1 MDMERVLRLGV
12 RLLPADRAEWG
23 RALVAELDAVP
34 PAARSRWAAGGALF
48 VLRELVLRPGLY
60 LLGLG
65 GAVAVLVWV
74 DRSPSDIANQASLL
88 VLLLGAGLL
97 GVIKPRW
104 AWLAGLGVGS
114 SLAAA
119 HALYLATGHRLPYA
133 MSPSGWAGPITLL
146 VLLVPAFLA
155 AYAGA
160 GAGLLVRRQVRPR

>member
-1 MDMERVLRLGV
+1 M
-12 RLLPADRAEWG
+12 
-23 RALVAELDAVP
+23 
-34 PAARSRWAAGGALF
+34 
-48 VLRELVLRPGLY
+48 RPGLY
-60 LLGLG
+60 LLGFG

-74 DRSPSDIANQASLL
+74 DQSPSEIANQASVL
-88 VLLLGAGLL
+88 VLLVGAALL
-97 GVIKPRW
+97 GLIGPHW
-104 AWLAGLGVGS
+104 AWRSGVGLGS

-160 GAGLLVRRQVRPR
+160 GAGLLIRRQVRPR

>member
-1 MDMERVLRLGV
+1 
-12 RLLPADRAEWG
+12 
-23 RALVAELDAVP
+23 
-34 PAARSRWAAGGALF
+34 
-48 VLRELVLRPGLY
+48 LRPGLY
-60 LLGLG
+60 LLGFV

-104 AWLAGLGVGS
+104 AWLSGLGVGS

-119 HALYLATGHRLPYA
+119 HAFYLATNHRLPYV

-146 VLLVPAFLA
+146 LLLVPAFLA
-155 AYAGA
+155 AYVGA
-160 GAGLLVRRQVRPR
+160 GAGLLIRRQIRPR

>member
-1 MDMERVLRLGV
+1 MDDTDCNRAGLTKGV
-12 RLLPADRAEWG
+12 VMG
-23 RALVAELDAVP
+23 R
-34 PAARSRWAAGGALF
+34 
-48 VLRELVLRPGLY
+48 GLY

-74 DRSPSDIANQASLL
+74 DRSPSEIANQASLL

-97 GVIKPRW
+97 GLIEPHW
-104 AWLAGLGVGS
+104 AWLTGLGLGS

-119 HALYLATGHRLPYA
+119 HALYLATGHPLPYA

-155 AYAGA
+155 AYGGA
-160 GAGLLVRRQVRPR
+160 GAGLLLRRQIRLR

>member
-1 MDMERVLRLGV
+1 M
-12 RLLPADRAEWG
+12 
-23 RALVAELDAVP
+23 
-34 PAARSRWAAGGALF
+34 
-48 VLRELVLRPGLY
+48 RPGLY

-65 GAVAVLVWV
+65 GALAALVWV

-104 AWLAGLGVGS
+104 AWVSGLGLGS

-119 HALYLATGHRLPYA
+119 HALYLATGHGLSYA
-133 MSPSGWAGPITLL
+133 MAPSGWAGPITLL

-160 GAGLLVRRQVRPR
+160 GAGLLIRRQIRG

>member
-1 MDMERVLRLGV
+1 M
-12 RLLPADRAEWG
+12 
-23 RALVAELDAVP
+23 
-34 PAARSRWAAGGALF
+34 
-48 VLRELVLRPGLY
+48 RPGLY

-65 GAVAVLVWV
+65 GALAALVWV

-104 AWLAGLGVGS
+104 AWVSGLGLGS

-119 HALYLATGHRLPYA
+119 HALYLATGHGLPYA

-160 GAGLLVRRQVRPR
+160 GAGLLIRRQIRG